1 MDRDTARQ
9 RPLISPIMK
18 SMLLLL
24 CSLSLSLTAQTLTIA
39 GLRTEYLPN
48 PDGIA
53 DPAPRLSW
61 RLESQARNVRQTAY
75 QILAAS
81 TPQQLAVNKGDL
93 WDTGKIASR
102 QTIQIPYSG
111 SRLASRRQVFWKVR
125 VWDQD
130 NKPSAYSDPARW
142 SMGLLSPSD
151 WQAGWIGHRDPT
163 PLHTS
168 RQQLYL
174 PPPRYY
180 RKPFRSAQPVK
191 RAMLYAS
198 ALGIYDAYLNG
209 KRVSE
214 RMFSPGWSDYTLRAY
229 YQALDVTPLIASGD
243 NVLSAIVA
251 EGWYSGYLGYGLLV
265 GYGPHKTGRSFYG
278 KTPALLA
285 QLEIEYTNGTR
296 EHIVTDPTW
305 RVSTGGTLEAD
316 MLMGETHD
324 ARLEPHGWHSPG
336 FDDSLWPAAIR
347 AEENGSTKAPF
358 FDRAGE
364 RTIELGFQS
373 PSLLQPYLAPP
384 VMPIEEIRP
393 VKIMPTATGSY
404 LFDFGQNFSGVARLK
419 VQGPAGTRVQI
430 EYGEMLHKDGRLSR
444 ENLRRARA
452 TDTYILSGNGIEM
465 WTPRFT
471 YHGFQYAEVKGLP
484 GKPTPETLTGIVV
497 HSATPL
503 TSTFQASDPMLEK
516 LHSNIVW
523 TQRSNFV
530 ELPTDCPQRDERFA
544 WTGDAQTYA
553 RTATYHADVA
563 AFYTKW
569 MSDLVEAQRPN
580 GAFPDYA
587 PYAMQH
593 GGGNAS
599 YGTAWMDAGII
610 VPHTMWKVYGDR
622 RMLERYWLAMTR
634 FMDFRRAA
642 SPDFRGVKHGNPWG
656 DWLAIGSA
664 TPLEFIDAAYFAFD
678 ARLMEE
684 MALATNQEFE
694 AQRYRTLFR
703 NIRDRFVKDYLLPD
717 GKLTV
722 ETQTAY
728 ALALQF
734 DLVPASLRPRTGQH
748 LADLVKASG
757 FKMTTGFLG
766 TKPLIPALTA
776 TGHNDL
782 ALRLVL
788 SRQFPSW
795 GYEVD
800 NGATTIWERWN
811 SYTKEGG
818 IHEPSMNSFSHY
830 AFGAVSEWIF
840 STLAGIDTDGPAY
853 ERIRIRPHP
862 PSKAYD
868 GEHKLDTIAAT
879 YDSIRGR
886 IAAAWRKTPQGY
898 ELVVTIPPNTTAIIE
913 PLQKE
918 IGSGMHR
925 FLFNP

>member
-1 MDRDTARQ
+1 
-9 RPLISPIMK
+9 
-18 SMLLLL
+18 
-24 CSLSLSLTAQTLTIA
+24 
-39 GLRTEYLPN
+39 
-48 PDGIA
+48 
-53 DPAPRLSW
+53 
-61 RLESQARNVRQTAY
+61 
-75 QILAAS
+75 
-81 TPQQLAVNKGDL
+81 
-93 WDTGKIASR
+93 
-102 QTIQIPYSG
+102 
-111 SRLASRRQVFWKVR
+111 
-125 VWDQD
+125 
-130 NKPSAYSDPARW
+130 
-142 SMGLLSPSD
+142 
-151 WQAGWIGHRDPT
+151 
-163 PLHTS
+163 
-168 RQQLYL
+168 
-174 PPPRYY
+174 
-180 RKPFRSAQPVK
+180 
-191 RAMLYAS
+191 
-198 ALGIYDAYLNG
+198 
-209 KRVSE
+209 
-214 RMFSPGWSDYTLRAY
+214 
-229 YQALDVTPLIASGD
+229 
-243 NVLSAIVA
+243 
-251 EGWYSGYLGYGLLV
+251 
-265 GYGPHKTGRSFYG
+265 
-278 KTPALLA
+278 
-285 QLEIEYTNGTR
+285 
-296 EHIVTDPTW
+296 
-305 RVSTGGTLEAD
+305 
-316 MLMGETHD
+316 
-324 ARLEPHGWHSPG
+324 
-336 FDDSLWPAAIR
+336 
-347 AEENGSTKAPF
+347 
-358 FDRAGE
+358 
-364 RTIELGFQS
+364 
-373 PSLLQPYLAPP
+373 
-384 VMPIEEIRP
+384 
-393 VKIMPTATGSY
+393 
-404 LFDFGQNFSGVARLK
+404 
-419 VQGPAGTRVQI
+419 
-430 EYGEMLHKDGRLSR
+430 
-444 ENLRRARA
+444 
-452 TDTYILSGNGIEM
+452 
-465 WTPRFT
+465 
-471 YHGFQYAEVKGLP
+471 
-484 GKPTPETLTGIVV
+484 
-497 HSATPL
+497 
-503 TSTFQASDPMLEK
+503 MLEK

-642 SPDFRGVKHGNPWG
+642 SPDFRGVKHGNLWG

-717 GKLTV
+717 GKLNV

-734 DLVPASLRPRTGQH
+734 DLVPASLRRQTGQH

-757 FKMTTGFLG
+757 YKMTTGFLG

-788 SRQFPSW
+788 SHQFPSW
-795 GYEVD
+795 GYEVE

-840 STLAGIDTDGPAY
+840 STLAGIDTDGSAY

-862 PSKAYD
+862 PSNAFD
-868 GEHKLDTIAAT
+868 GEHKLDSIAAT

-886 IAAAWRKTPQGY
+886 IAAAWRRTSQGY
-898 ELVVTIPPNTTAIIE
+898 ELLVTVPPNTTAFIE

-918 IGSGMHR
+918 VGSGMHR
-925 FLFNP
+925 FVLNP